1 MEAQG
6 RRAPGEPD
14 GGRAEHPAIEDGGA
28 YPHLEQDLQHDGG
41 AKSAYTGG
49 RSSATG
55 SHHADSRSRD
65 TPAGMPSRLV
75 ASMQTAPHAMR
86 AANVSAS
93 RHWKTVNAESM
104 TIATRSRAT
113 IAHK

>member
-1 MEAQG
+1 
-6 RRAPGEPD
+6 
-14 GGRAEHPAIEDGGA
+14 
-28 YPHLEQDLQHDGG
+28 
-41 AKSAYTGG
+41 
-49 RSSATG
+49 
-55 SHHADSRSRD
+55 
-65 TPAGMPSRLV
+65 
-75 ASMQTAPHAMR
+75 MQTAPHAMR